1 MPAKINSHTGIL
13 IFINV
18 FSFLILIL
26 NLNFNVRTF
35 RLTQQLQT
43 LTISLQDLERQVEE
57 KEYTYFVTTRLEHVY
72 DKALNELDMH
82 RQKDPLVFANS
93 VISSR

>member
-1 MPAKINSHTGIL
+1 MPAKINKHTGIL

-18 FSFLILIL
+18 FSFLLLIL

-57 KEYTYFVTTRLEHVY
+57 KEYTYYVETSLDHVY
-72 DKALNELDMH
+72 EKALNELDMH
-82 RQKDPLVFANS
+82 RQANPLVFANS